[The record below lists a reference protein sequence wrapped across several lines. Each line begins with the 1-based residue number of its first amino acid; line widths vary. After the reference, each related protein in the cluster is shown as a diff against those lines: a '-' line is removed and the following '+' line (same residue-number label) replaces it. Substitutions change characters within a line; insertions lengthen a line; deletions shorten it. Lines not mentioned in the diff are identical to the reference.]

1 MTEKHL
7 IEKFALTTSGY
18 ADFEGRAGE
27 VIADIVA
34 AAPTLADLV
43 PQTGIK
49 AGSSIDLNILTTDV
63 TWSSADCVSTETG
76 DNTVLAPRNIA
87 VVRLSDRELLCLDK
101 LDAKVPQ
108 LQRAGAKNEDL
119 TFSEAFINLKVKN
132 NAKELEKLAWRGSVT
147 GGTGNLAL
155 ANGYIEI
162 AKSETG
168 SLAYASTHTGAT
180 KSDIIELVRRAL
192 DNRTDEMFEMGAT
205 LYMSSAYANLLS
217 QALVDANLFNFGQV
231 SLNEQGIMEFMFPGT
246 NVRIKGTY
254 GLSSNDSLFMTIDGN
269 LRWGTDL
276 ESDAENVELFYDKY
290 HKQLV
295 SDIVFAAGFQYEF
308 PSQVVFIEKV

>member
-1 MTEKHL
+1 MTEKTL

-18 ADFEGRAGE
+18 ADFDGRAAE
-27 VIADIVA
+27 VVADIVA
-34 AAPTLADLV
+34 GAPTLVDLV

-49 AGSSIDLNILTTDV
+49 AGSSMDLNILTTNV
-63 TWSSADCVSTETG
+63 TWSSADCVATETG

-101 LDAKVPQ
+101 IDAKVPQ
-108 LQRAGAKNEDL
+108 LQRAGAKNEEL
-119 TFSEAFINLKVKN
+119 TFSEAFIELKVKN
-132 NAKELEKLAWRGSVT
+132 NARELEKLAWRGSVT

-155 ANGYIEI
+155 ADGYCEI
-162 AKSETG
+162 AKGETG
-168 SLAYASTHTGAT
+168 SLAYAATHTGAT
-180 KSDIIELVRRAL
+180 KSNIIELVREAL

-205 LYMSSAYANLLS
+205 LYMSSAYASMLS
-217 QALVDANLFNFGQV
+217 QALVDANLFNFGQIAE
-231 SLNEQGIMEFMFPGT
+231 NENGILEFFFPGT

-276 ESDAENVELFYDKY
+276 ENDKEEVELFFDKY